1 MLMALVERRDCVVS
15 KNELL
20 DVVWPGLIVEEN
32 NLQVH
37 VSALRKALGSQT
49 IVTIPGRGYRFSA
62 PQHETL
68 DVKPAPLIATTAA
81 ENRGNFPAHLSP
93 LFGRS
98 TELSAL
104 TALLMSHRL
113 VTITGSGGM
122 GKTRLAQAAAFAK
135 GHDHTNYP
143 GGMWLIEFAQV
154 GSRQIVLAT
163 LARVLGVTIDED
175 GKAEQL
181 AARLTDRKMLIVLDN
196 CEHVAVHIALS
207 AAAILHRAPGIRL
220 LATSQESLKL
230 PDEYVMRMGALG
242 FPVAEPPADP
252 DDQLSDQTFGC
263 ALRKR

>member
-15 KNELL
+15 KIELL
-20 DVVWPGLIVEEN
+20 HVVWPGLIVEEN

-49 IVTIPGRGYRFSA
+49 IVTIPGRGHRFSA

-113 VTITGSGGM
+113 ITITGSGGM
-122 GKTRLAQAAAFAK
+122 GKTRLA
-135 GHDHTNYP
+135 
-143 GGMWLIEFAQV
+143 
-154 GSRQIVLAT
+154 
-163 LARVLGVTIDED
+163 
-175 GKAEQL
+175 
-181 AARLTDRKMLIVLDN
+181 
-196 CEHVAVHIALS
+196 
-207 AAAILHRAPGIRL
+207 
-220 LATSQESLKL
+220 
-230 PDEYVMRMGALG
+230 
-242 FPVAEPPADP
+242 
-252 DDQLSDQTFGC
+252 
-263 ALRKR
+263 